1 MTKTETAVT
10 ASKPIYFDPD
20 RVNAMMAQG
29 LTRICNR
36 WAFDT
41 LRTGIDLDKQC
52 FDACIKLD
60 MQEPLEVVLAD
71 VDDQHPAAALVV
83 SELRRLHTAAWAD

>member
-1 MTKTETAVT
+1 MTETTVT

-36 WAFDT
+36 WAHDT
-41 LRTGIDLDKQC
+41 LRTGIDLDRMC
-52 FDACIKLD
+52 FDALIKLD
-60 MQEPLEVVLAD
+60 MQEPLESVLAD
-71 VDDQHPAAALVV
+71 VNPQHPAAGLVLE
-83 SELRRLHTAAWAD
+83 ELRRLHVAAQGD